1 MIRGIMVVLLLTV
14 LVTLPMQTHAGI
26 ILGFEPVWE
35 DGATL
40 GAVVPG
46 GSSREAVT
54 GMEFVAVKGGCFQM
68 GDTFGD
74 GGSEEKPVHEVCVSD
89 FSIGKYDVTVGE
101 FRKFSKATGYQTEAE
116 KKDGCAVWNGEKWAF
131 DSTKSWKRPGFEQDD
146 RHPVVCVSWN
156 DAQEFTRWLAKESEK
171 VYRLPTEA
179 EWEYAARSGGK
190 LERYAGFSDAGRLAK
205 YANFCDA
212 NCEME
217 WKSAGQDDGY
227 RYTSPVGGYLPNDLG
242 LYDMTGNVWQWCGDW
257 YNEKYYGDSLR
268 NNPKGPSSGSILVL
282 RGGGWSDDPAR
293 VRASIR
299 NRSGSG
305 VRINHLGFRLVA
317 IVQ

>member
-1 MIRGIMVVLLLTV
+1 MF
-14 LVTLPMQTHAGI
+14 VTLPTQTHAGI

-40 GAVVPG
+40 GTPVSA
-46 GSSREAVT
+46 GSFRDAVT
-54 GMEFVAVKGGCFQM
+54 GMEFVAVKGGCFKM

-74 GGSEEKPVHEVCVSD
+74 GLDDEKPVHEVCVSD

-101 FRKFSKATGYQTEAE
+101 FRKFSTATGYQTEAE
-116 KKDGCAVWNGEKWAF
+116 KYDGCAVWNGEK
-131 DSTKSWKRPGFEQDD
+131 SVYGNKKSWKSPGFEQDD

-171 VYRLPTEA
+171 EYRLPTEA

-190 LERYAGFSDAGRLAK
+190 QERYAGFSDAGRLAR

-212 NCEME
+212 NCEMKF
-217 WKSAGQDDGY
+217 KSAGQDDGY
-227 RYTSPVGGYLPNDLG
+227 RYTSPVGRYLPNDLG

-257 YNEKYYGDSLR
+257 YDEKYYGDRKYYGDSLR
-268 NNPKGPSSGSILVL
+268 NNPKGPSAGSDRVG
-282 RGGGWSDDPAR
+282 RGGSWGNGYVS
-293 VRASIR
+293 VRAS
-299 NRSGSG
+299 NRHFSSP
-305 VRINHLGFRLVA
+305 RFRSINLGFRLVA
-317 IVQ
+317 PVQ